1 MAQARF
7 LRDGRAAALPL
18 RVGALLT
25 SDADLRSRLPPVRG
39 CIAWCFPR
47 VASQRQQTL
56 PPRQRQ
62 RFLLLDETL
71 PKSKQLRDDDDG
83 DDGHDDGDE
92 DDADGAADD
101 DDGCDAGDGGADDD
115 RRWRRR

>member
-7 LRDGRAAALPL
+7 LRDGRAALPL

-25 SDADLRSRLPPVRG
+25 SDAADLRSRLPPLRG

-47 VASQRQQTL
+47 VANQRQTL

-62 RFLLLDETL
+62 RFLLPETL
-71 PKSKQLRDDDDG
+71 RKSKQMRDDDDDG
-83 DDGHDDGDE
+83 DDGHDDGGE

-101 DDGCDAGDGGADDD
+101 DDCDAGDE
-115 RRWRRR
+115 WR